1 MLGAIAKLRPCSSPF
16 LSSSVNSLEDR
27 LITHLF
33 FRFESE
39 SFYIRICLD
48 SNLKNRWV
56 INLSSKEL
64 TELERKGLEHGLNFA
79 IAPNRIPTAEI
90 VASVEEAIFRQSD
103 ETKQTVRAE
112 VSSILRRAKTPP
124 RNIDSNVF
132 KALIALRKDSDRV
145 VLSADKGNCVVVMDK
160 HQYREKVLSMLNDK
174 QTYTALKS
182 DPTGRTER
190 DLNQRL
196 LLL

>member
-1 MLGAIAKLRPCSSPF
+1 MLQKNNNLILGNRRGHIINKTLGKPQRSHHQQNAKERNASIKLKMKHDKKLSRLLGSKSSEH
-16 LSSSVNSLEDR
+16 S
-27 LITHLF
+27 
-33 FRFESE
+33 
-39 SFYIRICLD
+39 D

-132 KALIALRKDSDRV
+132 KA
-145 VLSADKGNCVVVMDK
+145 
-160 HQYREKVLSMLNDK
+160 
-174 QTYTALKS
+174 
-182 DPTGRTER
+182 
-190 DLNQRL
+190 
-196 LLL
+196 